1 MGTEDSAIPYLN
13 ARREWEERYG
23 DYIARARTWRLAA
36 MAAIAVAG
44 IEALALAHVASQSKI
59 EPFVAVIDKMG
70 SPVLVAQPS
79 KAGNVPQRIIEAQ
92 LANWIWTART
102 VLSDGKAQRALID
115 KTYAMTGPDAAAY
128 LNSYFTA
135 HPPFGDFTTSVQIV
149 SVLPISANTF
159 QITWDETKEQA
170 GQPATAPERWE
181 ANITVAIDPSYA
193 NKPTVIAANPLGI
206 VIKTISWTQI
216 AKTAG

>member
-1 MGTEDSAIPYLN
+1 MGNEDSAIPYLN

-23 DYIARARTWRLAA
+23 DHIARARSWRIVA

-44 IEALALAHVASQSKI
+44 IEALALGYIAGQSKI
-59 EPFVAVIDKMG
+59 EPFVAVVDKMG

-79 KAGNVPQRIIEAQ
+79 KAGNVSQRVIEAQ

-135 HPPFGDFTTSVQIV
+135 HPPFGDFTTSVQIA
-149 SVLPISANTF
+149 SVLPISRSTY
-159 QITWDETKEQA
+159 QITWDEGKEQA
-170 GQPATAPERWE
+170 GQPAGVPERWE
-181 ANITVAIDPSYA
+181 ANITVVIDPSYA
-193 NKPTVIAANPLGI
+193 NRPTVIAANPLGI

-216 AKTAG
+216 AKTAS